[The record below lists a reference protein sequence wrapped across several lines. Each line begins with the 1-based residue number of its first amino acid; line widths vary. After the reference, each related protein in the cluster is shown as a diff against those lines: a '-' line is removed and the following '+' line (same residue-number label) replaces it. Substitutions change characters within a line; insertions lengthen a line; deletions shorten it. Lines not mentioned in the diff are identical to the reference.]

1 MIKSLIL
8 RISDFPLSPL
18 AQIFSRSILMLITLR
33 AWRIRRCNF
42 FCKVLINISVGVTF
56 TLDYLAYEN
65 GWKLFS
71 FILSE
76 FQKCTH
82 KTSICFISFC
92 IHKLYTACVRHYLHR
107 TILCM
112 WRQTTHPDKRYKRL
126 ALHGNMNTSCAHQTI
141 YLTGLIAT
149 IIKTAKSV
157 FW

>member
-1 MIKSLIL
+1 MIKSFIL
-8 RISDFPLSPL
+8 SISDFPLSTL

-76 FQKCTH
+76 FQKRTH

-141 YLTGLIAT
+141 CLTGLIAT
-149 IIKTAKSV
+149 RIKTAKSV